1 MKAKK
6 QEVNPTRRS
15 FILKLSGMKFFN
27 QINTFPGLLNFAPAK
42 LFPLLIMVSTCLS
55 AATQKKNSP
64 PKGTMEVGIARIDI
78 TPYKPIRLSGYLRMD
93 ARINESEGVSQT
105 LWAKAIA
112 FGSDTQ
118 NPAIIITADLAGI
131 QAHMVKEVAI
141 KISKK
146 RKFNPDNLVINTSHT
161 HSGPDMGN
169 SHNMYFDPLLPVDQL
184 GRIAEYLDSLTIK
197 LEQVALAALDN
208 RKPAFVAWGQGTVNF
223 AMNRRVIKD
232 GKWVGHGQVPDGPVE
247 HSMPLMRITNTAGK
261 LRSVLVGYGCHGTT
275 LIYDKNTVH
284 GDWIGEAQRIMEENH
299 PGIIALVAQGCG
311 GNADP
316 AKRNTLEY
324 AAMHGKSIADE
335 ADRLLKTNLIPLTVP
350 PVVRTKKIQLP
361 FDHVP
366 DAEEFIAMTE
376 EGGAKGHN
384 AEVHLERIVRGVPI
398 ETALTYPI
406 ECFSFGDK
414 LAMLFLGGEVTAE
427 YSLRL
432 KKELGADRLWINAYT
447 NDVKAYIPTKKM
459 IPEGGYEV
467 EGSMYYYDHPFRFS
481 DTIENRI
488 IKAVYGVLPPAF
500 TSKVKKPLR
509 N

>member
-1 MKAKK
+1 MK
-6 QEVNPTRRS
+6 
-15 FILKLSGMKFFN
+15 
-27 QINTFPGLLNFAPAK
+27 LLNPKKISPGSFNFIAGRFF
-42 LFPLLIMVSTCLS
+42 LVITMVSTCLYT
-55 AATQKKNSP
+55 AAQKKNIAP
-64 PKGTMEVGIARIDI
+64 TGTMEVGIARIDI
-78 TPYKPIRLSGYLRMD
+78 TPYGPIRLSGYLRMD
-93 ARINESEGVSQT
+93 ARVNESEGVLEPLS
-105 LWAKAIA
+105 AKAIA

-118 NPAIIITADLAGI
+118 NPSIIITADLAGI
-131 QAHMVKEVAI
+131 QAHMVRQVATN
-141 KISKK
+141 ISKK

-169 SHNMYFDPLLPVDQL
+169 SHNMYMDPLLPVDQL

-232 GKWVGHGQVPDGPVE
+232 GKWAGHGQVPDGPVE
-247 HSMPLMRITNTAGK
+247 HSMPLMRITDINGK

-275 LIYDKNTVH
+275 LIYDKNKVH

-316 AKRNTLEY
+316 DKRNTLAY
-324 AAMHGKSIADE
+324 ATMHGKSIADE
-335 ADRLLKTNLIPLTVP
+335 ADRLLKTTLIPLSVP
-350 PVVRTKKIQLP
+350 PVVRAVKVQLP
-361 FDHVP
+361 YDHVP
-366 DAEEFIAMTE
+366 NVEEFIAMTK

-384 AEVHLERIVRGVPI
+384 AEVHLERMVRSIPI
-398 ETALTYPI
+398 DTALTYPI

-414 LAMLFLGGEVTAE
+414 LAMVFLGGEVMAE

-432 KKELGADRLWINAYT
+432 KKELGANKLWISGYT

-467 EGSMYYYDHPFRFS
+467 EVNMYYYDHPFRFS
-481 DTIENRI
+481 DKIEDI
-488 IKAVYGVLPPAF
+488 IINAVHEILPPAF
-500 TSKVKKPLR
+500 ASKANKPLR